1 MNIYPS
7 FTNLRSNISY
17 KFSALR
23 TRARRDV
30 LWSKLTGRNF
40 SLATLPKDVQHNN
53 PNKKL
58 LGIREIRID
67 QIIGTLN
74 RSSDFDH
81 EFRPLKKHLL
91 NRWVNTFIRLNRDE
105 WSPIVVHK
113 IGEQYYVE
121 DGHHRVSVARSA
133 GMIFIEAKIWEYI
146 SLPKQREILPS
157 VTCTE
162 HVSSKSYAAR

>member
-1 MNIYPS
+1 MNIYPY

-23 TRARRDV
+23 TRALQDV
-30 LWSKLTGRNF
+30 LWAKLTGRNF
-40 SLATLPKDVQHNN
+40 SLAAFPKEIQQNN

-58 LGIREIRID
+58 VGIREIRLD

-74 RSSDFDH
+74 RRSDFDH
-81 EFRPLKKHLL
+81 KFRPLKKHLL
-91 NRWVNTFIRLNRDE
+91 NRWVNTFIRLDRDE

-133 GMIFIEAKIWEYI
+133 GMVFIEAKIWEYSTVQKQTEI
-146 SLPKQREILPS
+146 SQRI
-157 VTCTE
+157 VCAE
-162 HVSSKSYAAR
+162 HGTSKSYATG